1 MSWLANATILSN
13 RRGVRKSSRFI
24 GFNGLAGTAPYFD
37 GSDRIV
43 RLQGGDFT
51 VGQFSSWSGCAW
63 IAPANYNKYI
73 FSALYDIDP
82 QGTISM
88 WVSLDSLGRVVVD
101 YADDANQLGKQI
113 RSNTNGVQTDVWT
126 LIAWSIDI
134 EEGFDA
140 IQINDEAGHDVVY
153 NTTAGSVSFYP
164 NRGVYGTGDF
174 GNSNTSSKF
183 VGGLYNVFT
192 SFGTFENVTSDIGAF
207 ANIGTDYSPRN
218 LGLNGTATGLPQ
230 PLILHNRP
238 FDLFQ
243 VNGGTAGTPGT
254 LSGTLTAVLPP
265 TIPGS
270 SL

>member
-1 MSWLANATILSN
+1 MMLAAPQRLMGIQNT
-13 RRGVRKSSRFI
+13 
-24 GFNGLAGTAPYFD
+24 GFNGLAKNAPYFD
-37 GSDRIV
+37 GTDRLV
-43 RLQGGDFT
+43 RIQGGSFA
-51 VGQFSSWSGCAW
+51 VEQFSSWRGCAW
-63 IAPANYNKYI
+63 IGPANYNKYI
-73 FSALYDIDP
+73 FSAVFDLEI
-82 QGTISM
+82 QGTIAL
-88 WVSLDSLGRVVVD
+88 WVYLDESGRVVVNYTND
-101 YADDANQLGKQI
+101 ADQNGKQI
-113 RSNTNGVQTDVWT
+113 RSNTNGVQTDTWT

-140 IQINDEAGHDVVY
+140 IQINDEAGHDVIY

-192 SFGTFENVTSDIGAF
+192 GFGTFENITSDIGAF

-230 PLILHNRP
+230 PLICHNRP
-238 FDLFQ
+238 FDSFR
-243 VNGGTAGTPGT
+243 VNGGTAGTPAT
-254 LSGTLTAVLPP
+254 LSGALTSVNRP
-265 TIPGS
+265 TVPGS